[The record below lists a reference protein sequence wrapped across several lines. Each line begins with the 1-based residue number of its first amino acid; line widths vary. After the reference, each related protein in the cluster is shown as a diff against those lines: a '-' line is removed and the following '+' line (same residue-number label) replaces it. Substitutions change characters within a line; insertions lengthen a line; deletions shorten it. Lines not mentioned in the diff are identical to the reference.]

1 MRNIENVK
9 EAFDKIIVASDVEM
23 FHENTE
29 NFEIIDQYIN
39 DSDGSKER
47 MKHIARSLA
56 EAIITGGKE
65 QAIECFDAE
74 GISDNDLEDLGID
87 LVKLNEKEDIS
98 KEENE
103 NTLSM
108 W

>member
-1 MRNIENVK
+1 MKDIENVK

-23 FHENTE
+23 FHENID
-29 NFEIIDQYIN
+29 NFEIIDQYIY
-39 DSDGSKER
+39 DSDRSKER

-87 LVKLNEKEDIS
+87 LVKLNEKEDIL

-103 NTLSM
+103 NILSM
-108 W
+108 